1 MRNIR
6 NDMNN
11 LSIGAGQALD
21 GLINVASDMAK
32 VNVNMAEGKKRK
44 DGNCAQM

>member
-1 MRNIR
+1 
-6 NDMNN
+6 MNN

-21 GLINVASDMAK
+21 DFINVASDMAK

-44 DGNCAQM
+44 EDNCALM